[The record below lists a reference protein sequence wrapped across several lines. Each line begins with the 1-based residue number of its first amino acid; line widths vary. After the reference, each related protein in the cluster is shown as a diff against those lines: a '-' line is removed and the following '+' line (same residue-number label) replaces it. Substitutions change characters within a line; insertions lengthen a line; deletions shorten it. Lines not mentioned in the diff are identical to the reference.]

1 MNRKEIFLLL
11 ILASI
16 NFTNI
21 MDFMIMMP
29 LAEFLTPVFNTTP
42 KQFSLLVSVYAFS
55 AFAASLTASFFIDR
69 FDRKKALLFA
79 FTGLIAG
86 TMACG
91 FAVSYPMLMAARIVA
106 GLFGG
111 LISAQVLSIV
121 GDIFP
126 YEKRG
131 RAMGILMSAFA
142 LAAVAG
148 VPIGLY
154 IANRMNWQVPFIG
167 IGIFGF
173 IILPAAF
180 FALPKMTGHL
190 KKVGS
195 SGQRFEV
202 YLSIWKNRNEQ
213 FGLLMMFTLIMAHFG
228 TIPFIA
234 PFLEKNVGFTR
245 DNISLMYFIGGA
257 VSLFS
262 VPLIGKL
269 SDKLGK
275 HKVFG
280 ILLVLSTLPV
290 YMLTNMPRIPYGYV
304 LVVTALFFLLAG
316 GRMVP
321 AQALITSV
329 VPPHL
334 RGGFMNI
341 NSSLQ
346 QLAIGLAAFLGGMII
361 SKNTAGE
368 LVNYN
373 FVGYI
378 SIAITFVCLFI
389 MRKVKPVQHAPID
402 KI

>member
-1 MNRKEIFLLL
+1 MTRKETILL
-11 ILASI
+11 IVLASI

-29 LAEFLTPVFNTTP
+29 LAEFLTPVFHTTP
-42 KQFSLLVSVYAFS
+42 QQFSMLVSVYAFS

-69 FDRKKALLFA
+69 FDRKKALVFA
-79 FTGLIAG
+79 FSGLIIG
-86 TMACG
+86 TIACG
-91 FAVSYPMLMAARIVA
+91 FAVSYGMLMAARIVA

-121 GDIFP
+121 GDTFP

-131 RAMGILMSAFA
+131 RAMGILMSSFA

-154 IANRMNWQVPFIG
+154 IANRVSWQTPFIG
-167 IGIFGF
+167 IGIFGL
-173 IILPAAF
+173 IALPAVF
-180 FALPKMTGHL
+180 IVLPKMVGHL
-190 KKVGS
+190 KKQGEEKK
-195 SGQRFEV
+195 RFEV
-202 YLSIWKNRNEQ
+202 YRSIWNNPNEQ
-213 FGLLMMFTLIMAHFG
+213 RGLLMMFTLIMGHFG

-234 PFLEKNVGFTR
+234 PFLEKNVGFTK

-257 VSLFS
+257 ISLFS

-280 ILLVLSTLPV
+280 ILLVLSCIPV

-304 LVVTALFFLLAG
+304 LIVTGLFFLLAG

-321 AQALITSV
+321 AQALISSV

-346 QLAIGLAAFLGGMII
+346 QLAIGLAAFVGGLMI
-361 SKNTAGE
+361 SKNSAGE
-368 LVNYN
+368 LTHYDW
-373 FVGYI
+373 VGYI
-378 SIAITFVCLFI
+378 SIVLSLVCLFV
-389 MRKVKPVQHAPID
+389 MRRVQPVQQTETDRI
-402 KI
+402 

>member
-1 MNRKEIFLLL
+1 MTRKEIFLL
-11 ILASI
+11 ILLACI

-29 LAEFLTPVFNTTP
+29 LQEYLVPIFHINPR
-42 KQFSLLVSVYAFS
+42 QFSMLVSVYAFS

-86 TMACG
+86 TIACG
-91 FAVSYPMLMAARIVA
+91 FAVSYSMLITARIVA

-148 VPIGLY
+148 VPVGLY
-154 IANRMNWQVPFIG
+154 IANRMSWQIPFIG
-167 IGIFGF
+167 IGIFGLV
-173 IILPAAF
+173 ILPAAY

-190 KKVGS
+190 KKAGS

-202 YLSIWKNRNEQ
+202 YLSIRKNRNEQ
-213 FGLLMMFTLIMAHFG
+213 LGLLMMFTLIMAHFG

-234 PFLEKNVGFTR
+234 PFLEKNIGFTR

-290 YMLTNMPRIPYGYV
+290 YMLTNMPPIPNGYV
-304 LVVTALFFLLAG
+304 LIVTSLFFLLAG

-389 MRKVKPVQHAPID
+389 MRKVKAVQQAQTD